1 MQTLRERVTELIRF
15 GLVGAL
21 STLVYLGF
29 YAAIIGVGGGFVL
42 AALTAFALS
51 ATLGFFLHHRFTFRI
66 EGPTA
71 ANGMARW
78 LLLQGTVVGVN
89 IALLA
94 LLVHGADLNRIVAQ
108 VILLPVIPL
117 LTFIASRQLVF
128 RPRAVSDR

>member
-1 MQTLRERVTELIRF
+1 MRSLHERVTELIRF
-15 GLVGAL
+15 GMVGAL

-29 YAAIIGVGGGFVL
+29 YAAVIGVGGGFVL

-51 ATLGFFLHHRFTFRI
+51 ATTGFILHHRFTFRVAA
-66 EGPTA
+66 PT
-71 ANGMARW
+71 ANGMIRW

-108 VILLPVIPL
+108 VVLLPIIPL
-117 LTFIASRQLVF
+117 LTFVASRQLVF
-128 RPRAVSDR
+128 GPRAVGDR

>member
-15 GLVGAL
+15 GLVGGL
-21 STLVYLGF
+21 STLVYLGL
-29 YAAIIGVGGGFVL
+29 YAATIGLGGGFVL
-42 AALTAFALS
+42 AALIAFALS
-51 ATLGFFLHHRFTFRI
+51 ATLGFFLHHRFTFRVDN
-66 EGPTA
+66 PT

-78 LLLQGTVVGVN
+78 LLLQGTVVGIN

-117 LTFIASRQLVF
+117 LTFVASRQLVF
-128 RPRAVSDR
+128 RPHVVGDR

>member
-1 MQTLRERVTELIRF
+1 MPTLRERGTELMRF

-29 YAAIIGVGGGFVL
+29 YAAIIAVGGGFVL

-51 ATLGFFLHHRFTFRI
+51 ATLGFILHHRFTFRVDA
-66 EGPTA
+66 PTT
-71 ANGMARW
+71 NGMARW

-94 LLVHGADLNRIVAQ
+94 LLVHGADLDRIVAQ

-117 LTFIASRQLVF
+117 LTFVVSKQLVF
-128 RPRAVSDR
+128 RPRTVGDR